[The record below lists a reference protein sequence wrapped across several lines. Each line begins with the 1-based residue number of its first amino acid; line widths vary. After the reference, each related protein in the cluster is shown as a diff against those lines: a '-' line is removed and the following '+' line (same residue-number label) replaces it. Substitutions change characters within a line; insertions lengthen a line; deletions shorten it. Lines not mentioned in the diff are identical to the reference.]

1 MNNVNN
7 STLCILVV
15 KENTLVVENV
25 NVVDGPIIFE
35 NVITNNLNMENGCV
49 ELGSSLKIEVL

>member
-1 MNNVNN
+1 VNN